1 MTKNDALIERVMAL
15 QVMEA
20 GKMSKSDNF
29 VMEKYVKL
37 EDVLK
42 ILQEEENGTD

>member
-1 MTKNDALIERVMAL
+1 MSDVIEKILEL

-29 VMEKYVKL
+29 IMEKYVKL
-37 EDVLK
+37 DEVLRILKEED
-42 ILQEEENGTD
+42 NGE